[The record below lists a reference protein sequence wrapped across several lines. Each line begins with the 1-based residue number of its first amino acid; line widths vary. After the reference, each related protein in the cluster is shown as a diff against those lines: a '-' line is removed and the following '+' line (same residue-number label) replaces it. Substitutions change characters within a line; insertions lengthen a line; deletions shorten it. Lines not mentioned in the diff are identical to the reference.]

1 METLFNKS
9 LLKVL
14 NIELWTIYI
23 NYIRRRNSMT
33 QGDVSNAYKIINQS
47 FSFALE
53 TIGMDKDA
61 GKLWQE
67 YIGFLKTGPGT
78 VGGTGWQDGAK
89 VDTLRAAYQKALA
102 IPTESVTPIWREYDT
117 FETGLSKIN
126 VRRNFTHHSEEALL
140 TNLRAA
146 NTCRKSLHST

>member
-33 QGDVSNAYKIINQS
+33 QGDVSTAYKIINQA
-47 FSFALE
+47 FSFALD

-61 GKLWQE
+61 GRLWQD

-78 VGGTGWQDGAK
+78 VGGAGWQDGAK

-126 VRRNFTHHSEEALL
+126 VS
-140 TNLRAA
+140 
-146 NTCRKSLHST
+146 

>member
-1 METLFNKS
+1 MEQLFNKS

-14 NIELWTIYI
+14 NVQLWAIYI

-33 QGDVSNAYKIINQS
+33 QGDISNAYKIINQA

-53 TIGMDKDA
+53 TIGMDKDS

-67 YIGFLKTGPGT
+67 FIGFLKTGPGN
-78 VGGTGWQDGAK
+78 VGGSDWQDRAK
-89 VDTLRAAYQKALA
+89 VDSLRGAYQKAIA
-102 IPTESVTPIWREYDT
+102 VPTESVTQIWREYDT

-126 VRRNFTHHSEEALL
+126 VSQCHKPRRSGSDRNRDVRICKRTQHP
-140 TNLRAA
+140 T
-146 NTCRKSLHST
+146 